1 MPSLQSGLAEFI
13 VHPPETALSVEVL
26 AAANHA
32 ITDAIAAILAG
43 TTSELAPALMTY
55 IDRFAVAGSS
65 PVLGTTRHL
74 SSDRAALANATFGHS
89 MDFDDTVSLMPGHP
103 GVVIVSALLASL
115 PPETAGGRAE
125 TVGGREFLR
134 AFVVGYEVATKLG
147 ASVGMGHY
155 NRGWHSTGTIGVF
168 GAFAAVACLQKLDHS
183 QVVNGLG
190 IVSSMAA
197 GLRVNFGTMSK
208 PLHSGWAA
216 SSGVT
221 AAQLASVGFT
231 GHHHALDG
239 DEGFLAVYGTPES
252 TPEALLPSLGSPF
265 TLVSPGIAMK
275 KYPCCYA
282 LHRVIDGLESIRAEV
297 QLTPATVKALRARVA
312 PGSLKPV
319 PYLRPTTGME
329 ARFSMPYVLAVG
341 ALDGDF
347 GMAAFTDEA
356 VARPEIRG
364 LMERTAAV
372 EDPACSPDDPRGMSR
387 SAGTRGHV
395 VVTVELVDGSVHER
409 VVETPPGSPDRP
421 LTLEQ
426 LAEKFNSCAE
436 RTPLSNDQVE
446 RALSMLGNLA
456 SVYDVSVLAEC
467 VALPAADE
475 DRSTLAAIG

>member
-1 MPSLQSGLAEFI
+1 MHSLQSGLAEFVI
-13 VHPPETALSVEVL
+13 HPPDTVHSPAVV
-26 AAANHA
+26 AAAKHA

-43 TTSELAPALMTY
+43 TTSELAPAVMEY
-55 IDRFAVAGSS
+55 MDRFAVAGSS
-65 PVLGTTRHL
+65 AVLGTTRHL

-103 GVVIVSALLASL
+103 GVVIVSALLATL
-115 PPETAGGRAE
+115 PPEGASGRD
-125 TVGGREFLR
+125 FLR

-147 ASVGMGHY
+147 ASIGMGHY

-168 GAFAAVACLQKLDHS
+168 GAFSAVACLLRLDHS

-190 IVSSMAA
+190 IVGSMAA

-216 SSGVT
+216 SSAVT

-231 GHHHALDG
+231 GHHRALDG
-239 DEGFLAVYGTPES
+239 DEGFFAVYGTPDS
-252 TPEALLPSLGSPF
+252 KPEALLPSLGSPF

-297 QLTPATVKALRARVA
+297 DLSPATVKALKARVA

-319 PYLRPTTGME
+319 PYLRPTTGLE

-347 GMAAFTDEA
+347 GMAGFTDEA
-356 VARPEIRG
+356 VARPEIQA
-364 LMERTAAV
+364 LLERTSAI
-372 EDPACSPDDPRGMSR
+372 EDPACSPDDPLGMSR

-395 VVTVELVDGSVHER
+395 LVTVELLDGTVHER
-409 VVETPPGSPDRP
+409 VVERPPGSPDRP
-421 LTLEQ
+421 LTGVQ
-426 LAEKFNSCAE
+426 LAEKFHSCAE
-436 RTPLSNDQVE
+436 RTPLSKDQVD
-446 RALSMLGNLA
+446 RALAMLGSLE

-467 VALPAADE
+467 VALPASDE
-475 DRSTLAAIG
+475 DRTALAAALARPNT